1 MEEFVD
7 LPSGKQLA
15 TDVDVDVRYLNYFFA
30 NLISHMCYK
39 SLF

>member
-15 TDVDVDVRYLNYFFA
+15 TDVDVDVRYLNYFF
-30 NLISHMCYK
+30 
-39 SLF
+39 FQT